1 MKLLPLQGALLIAF
15 IPRALPWAKSFC
27 PYRACCLKGAL
38 PFQGVLIIGVDD
50 LYISFDKRFS
60 EIPLSPIRPEGA
72 DALRLW
78 YAVREK
84 PCPQHAL
91 KGQKLIAQGSALGCF
106 GR

>member
-1 MKLLPLQGALLIAF
+1 MLLI
-15 IPRALPWAKSFC
+15 
-27 PYRACCLKGAL
+27 GAL
-38 PFQGVLIIGVDD
+38 PFQGVLLIGVVD

-60 EIPLSPIRPEGA
+60 EIPLSPIRPEGADALRLWYAEEITLSPTRPEGA

-91 KGQKLIAQGSALGCF
+91 KGQKLIAQGSALGCL